1 MLARVCGVLGV
12 LLLIVIGA
20 DLIWGGGHPSL
31 SAVLLFWALMPTLT
45 ALLSRA
51 LLGVD
56 FPPLPIAL
64 LGLIEYPL
72 FLFGLAAVLR
82 RARFRS
88 ARIAAFGFAVF
99 VAYLGA
105 QVATRVMLSLD
116 AVNLR
121 LVAHANPGVAS
132 AAADRL
138 RASGDATAVPALQ
151 QRLLEQHERQGWVD
165 QSLLDTLTSL
175 GGARAWQQLLETG
188 QLGVG
193 GRDARTW
200 RAIIQNVREM
210 SGNPYYASAR
220 GGIKSDHLGE
230 QDVAQLFDALALRL
244 AERSSASPDSETSL
258 TLLYVMKSRPDLCA
272 KYFAAVPNGLRDNTP
287 QQATYDLAGN
297 LALIKAGP
305 SADGKYDYQAMIVK
319 DERARLAG
327 DRNALAAEWIA
338 WATSTTPL
346 CR

>member
-45 ALLSRA
+45 TLLSRA

-56 FPPLPIAL
+56 FPPLPLAL
-64 LGLIEYPL
+64 LGLIEYPV
-72 FLFGLAAVLR
+72 FFFGLVAVLR
-82 RARFRS
+82 RARLDSRT
-88 ARIAAFGFAVF
+88 AAFGTAVF
-99 VAYLGA
+99 VAYLGVQLA
-105 QVATRVMLSLD
+105 ARVMLNLD
-116 AVNLR
+116 PVNLR

-138 RASGDATAVPALQ
+138 RSTGNAAAVPALQ
-151 QRLLEQHERQGWVD
+151 QRLIEQHERQGWVD
-165 QSLLDTLTSL
+165 NSLLDTLTAL
-175 GGARAWQQLLETG
+175 GGAREWQHLLESG
-188 QLGVG
+188 RLGVAG
-193 GRDARTW
+193 PDARTW
-200 RAIIQNVREM
+200 RAIVQNVREM

-220 GGIKSDHLGE
+220 GGIKSEYLGE
-230 QDVAQLFDALALRL
+230 QDVARFLDALALEL
-244 AERSSASPDSETSL
+244 AERERATPDGEASL
-258 TLLYVMKSRPDLCA
+258 TLLYVMKGRPDLCA
-272 KYFAAVPNGLRDNTP
+272 KYFVVVPNGLRDAAP
-287 QQATYDLAGN
+287 QAAFDLAGN

-305 SADGKYDYQAMIVK
+305 AADGKYDYQAMIVK

-327 DRNALAAEWIA
+327 DRNALADEWIA
-338 WATSTTPL
+338 WAKSSTPL